1 MEPAKFNELN
11 ALTEKII
18 GAAIDVHKEL
28 GPGLLESVYE
38 QALMMELKSRGLKA
52 LNQVPIPVSYRGLDM
67 GLNFR
72 IDILVE
78 DSIILELK
86 SVEHLLPV
94 HKKQLLTYLK
104 LANKHLGLLV
114 NFNEDYLKNGLKR
127 VVNDF

>member
-1 MEPAKFNELN
+1 MSNDITLGNDGTRP
-11 ALTEKII
+11 II
-18 GAAIDVHKEL
+18 DAIYTVYNEL

-52 LNQVPIPVSYRGLDM
+52 LNQVPIPVSYKGCDM

-86 SVEHLLPV
+86 SVEHLQPV